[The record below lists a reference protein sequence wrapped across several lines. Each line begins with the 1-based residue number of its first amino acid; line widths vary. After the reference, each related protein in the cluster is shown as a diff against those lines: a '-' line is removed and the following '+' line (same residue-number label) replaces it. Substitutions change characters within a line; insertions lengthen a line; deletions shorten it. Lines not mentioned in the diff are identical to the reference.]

1 MGEAGR
7 EIVTGHGV
15 RRTLAAFEALYLHAA
30 GHPAATTAL
39 PLPLPSSAM
48 ESEHDEY
55 AARSGRR

>member
-7 EIVTGHGV
+7 EIVADHDV
-15 RRTLAAFEALYLHAA
+15 PHTLAAFEALRLHTT

-39 PLPLPSSAM
+39 PLPTSAM